1 MKNLCKIRK
10 FCRSPILTWAYSMW
24 PQVPPMMTE
33 MISGQNRPANILL
46 QSAAKP
52 LIIAEWLSNES
63 QW

>member
-1 MKNLCKIRK
+1 
-10 FCRSPILTWAYSMW
+10 
-24 PQVPPMMTE
+24 MMTE